1 MLHEK
6 TIITSDLEADPR
18 KKTEDMFTRNVLGVS
33 NKYRKMPPRD
43 LSNNERKMTQN
54 CCDRDRPQRLDMHTN
69 FKMAQ
74 FKS

>member
-54 CCDRDRPQRLDMHTN
+54 
-69 FKMAQ
+69 
-74 FKS
+74 